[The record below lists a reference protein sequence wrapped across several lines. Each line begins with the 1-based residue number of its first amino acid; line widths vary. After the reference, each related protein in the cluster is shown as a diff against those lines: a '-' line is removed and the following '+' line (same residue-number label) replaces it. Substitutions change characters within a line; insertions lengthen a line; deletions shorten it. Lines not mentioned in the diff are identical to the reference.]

1 MTSRLKLWG
10 GLIVLFCAGALG
22 GAVAGSMFLH
32 AEPTGSRGE
41 HGPAAHHDRMMKRL
55 TEGLSLTAQQQ
66 AEIEPIV
73 SRAHVALLELRFAH
87 QVEVEQILTRGMVDL
102 KAKLSPAQQPELDR
116 MYQGLERTVAGF
128 ARLFGSTKT
137 QTGVAMMRRPAHKGQ
152 HV

>member
-22 GAVAGSMFLH
+22 GVVADSMFLH
-32 AEPTGSRGE
+32 ANATGARGE

-55 TEGLSLTAQQQ
+55 TEGLSLTTQQQ

-87 QVEVEQILTRGMVDL
+87 QVEVEQILTRGMADL
-102 KAKLSPAQQPELDR
+102 KTKLSPAQQPELDR
-116 MYQGLERTVAGF
+116 MYQGLERRGQ
-128 ARLFGSTKT
+128 GSRDYLEAQKRKL
-137 QTGVAMMRRPAHKGQ
+137 GSP
-152 HV
+152 

>member
-102 KAKLSPAQQPELDR
+102 KTKLSPAQQPELDR
-116 MYQGLERTVAGF
+116 MYQGLEGRWQASRDYLEAQKLKLV
-128 ARLFGSTKT
+128 S
-137 QTGVAMMRRPAHKGQ
+137 P
-152 HV
+152 

>member
-22 GAVAGSMFLH
+22 GAVAGSMFLY

-87 QVEVEQILTRGMVDL
+87 QAEVEQILTRGVADL
-102 KAKLSPAQQPELDR
+102 KAKLSPTQQPELDR
-116 MYQGLERTVAGF
+116 MYQGLERRWQSSRGYLEAQK
-128 ARLFGSTKT
+128 RKLSS
-137 QTGVAMMRRPAHKGQ
+137 P
-152 HV
+152 

>member
-102 KAKLSPAQQPELDR
+102 KTKLSPAQQPELDR
-116 MYQGLERTVAGF
+116 MYQGLEGRWQASRDYLE
-128 ARLFGSTKT
+128 A
-137 QTGVAMMRRPAHKGQ
+137 Q
-152 HV
+152 

>member
-1 MTSRLKLWG
+1 MTSRLKFWG

-22 GAVAGSMFLH
+22 GAVADSMFLH
-32 AEPTGSRGE
+32 AEPTTSRE

-87 QVEVEQILTRGMVDL
+87 QTEVEQILARGVADL
-102 KAKLSPAQQPELDR
+102 KTKLSPAQQPELDR
-116 MYQGLERTVAGF
+116 MYKGLERRWQTS
-128 ARLFGSTKT
+128 RDYLEDQKRKLGS
-137 QTGVAMMRRPAHKGQ
+137 P
-152 HV
+152 